1 MADVQP
7 FRGLLFNP
15 QVVADLS
22 NAVCPPYDVISP
34 DFQKELYNRSP
45 FNAVRLEEGEVHP
58 SDTSS
63 NNRYMRAADTL
74 RQWTIEGALIR
85 DKVPAYYLI
94 RHSFHYQGKPLT
106 RLGLMAA
113 VRLEEYN
120 HGVVLPHEY
129 TQRAAKQD
137 RLALMDACHT
147 NFSHIMLL
155 YRDSDSQ
162 MLSLFRQIMAND
174 SAFSF
179 SDAEGD
185 SYAMW
190 RITDALNVKLIREA
204 MSTSV
209 LYIADGHHRYETSL
223 AYRDNQV
230 KEVGTEDSACN
241 FVMSYL
247 VEFDDPGLVVL
258 PYHRLVRG
266 LDTETLTR
274 LYQNIDH
281 LFASEPLGEVSQ
293 VTPDKLLAKME
304 MQAENA
310 QVLGIVRGDNN
321 TASLLTLPPKAYT
334 EEQESLTSF
343 EAWVLEEK
351 ILKPTLGDS
360 LDQHV
365 SWTHDAHEAI
375 ENLKNGQYQV
385 AFFLRPLNMNLFQ
398 QIVGRGERLPRKSTF
413 FYPKLPTGLTINL
426 LDGRI

>member
-1 MADVQP
+1 
-7 FRGLLFNP
+7 
-15 QVVADLS
+15 
-22 NAVCPPYDVISP
+22 
-34 DFQKELYNRSP
+34 
-45 FNAVRLEEGEVHP
+45 
-58 SDTSS
+58 
-63 NNRYMRAADTL
+63 
-74 RQWTIEGALIR
+74 
-85 DKVPAYYLI
+85 
-94 RHSFHYQGKPLT
+94 
-106 RLGLMAA
+106 
-113 VRLEEYN
+113 
-120 HGVVLPHEY
+120 
-129 TQRAAKQD
+129 
-137 RLALMDACHT
+137 
-147 NFSHIMLL
+147 
-155 YRDSDSQ
+155 
-162 MLSLFRQIMAND
+162 
-174 SAFSF
+174 
-179 SDAEGD
+179 
-185 SYAMW
+185 
-190 RITDALNVKLIREA
+190 
-204 MSTSV
+204 
-209 LYIADGHHRYETSL
+209 
-223 AYRDNQV
+223 
-230 KEVGTEDSACN
+230 
-241 FVMSYL
+241 MSYL

-334 EEQESLTSF
+334 EEQESLASF